1 MSENTNSFLCEN
13 SSKGNSKDPT
23 TQTLPL
29 STGCTSKHLIW
40 TFERRAVQ
48 YKLQDVYFPKSL
60 SGQEEWLNSQ
70 GGPSFVLCSWS
81 PDAHLVTPLVNY
93 VDTAPPW
100 AEGLAALKHSRNMR
114 NCWTSPKVQ
123 TAAPHHLPS
132 HHTVTA
138 EAQIRQMESAHRLD
152 LASSWSCLTS

>member
-1 MSENTNSFLCEN
+1 MKIPPKETARTL
-13 SSKGNSKDPT
+13 T

-29 STGCTSKHLIW
+29 STSCTSKHLIW

-60 SGQEEWLNSQ
+60 SGQEEWLHLQ

-81 PDAHLVTPLVNY
+81 PDAHLETPLVSH

-100 AEGLAALKHSRNMR
+100 AEGLAALRHSR
-114 NCWTSPKVQ
+114 NCWTSPRVQ